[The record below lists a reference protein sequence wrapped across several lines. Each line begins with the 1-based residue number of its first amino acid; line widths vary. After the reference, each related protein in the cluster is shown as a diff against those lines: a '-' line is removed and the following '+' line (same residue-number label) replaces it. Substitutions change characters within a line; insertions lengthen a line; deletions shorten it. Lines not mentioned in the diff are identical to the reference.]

1 MPLRALRRLALVAVA
16 LVTLAACGGGGNGGG
31 GEQASGPGAVPETL
45 RFGIGPYQPTAEDTK
60 AAFEPFFAYLA
71 EQLGTDYELDVTT
84 DFGGIAVALANG
96 QVDLA
101 WLGPYGFV
109 LANDDSDARAIATVE
124 YDGKPTYQ
132 AIVVAAPGS
141 PVSNWPEDAQGRSI
155 SFAEVSSTSG
165 WLIPTHFLTEQG
177 IDPKTYFEYS
187 EGAAHPAN
195 ETAVANGQV
204 ELATDYDRNR
214 TAMIE
219 SGAITPDATKVVWE
233 SEPLPNDAI
242 AVREGLDPELAR
254 RIQDILVAITP
265 EQAEEFMAEH
275 YTGFVAADDESYAV
289 IREAAEDLGQ
299 LG

>member
-1 MPLRALRRLALVAVA
+1 MTRRLVSVLLAVGLA
-16 LVTLAACGGGGNGGG
+16 ALAACGDDGAT
-31 GEQASGPGAVPETL
+31 EQAGEVPQTL
-45 RFGIGPYQPTAEDTK
+45 RFGIGPYQPTADDTK

-71 EQLGTDYELDVTT
+71 DQLGADYQLDVTT
-84 DFGGIAVALANG
+84 DFAGIAVALANG

-101 WLGPYGFV
+101 WMGPYGYV
-109 LANDDSDARAIATVE
+109 LANNDSDARAVATVE
-124 YDGKPTYQ
+124 YDGEPTYHS
-132 AIVVAAPGS
+132 IVIAAPDS
-141 PVSNWPEDAQGRSI
+141 PVADWPADAQGMSI
-155 SFAEVSSTSG
+155 SFAEVASTSG

-177 IDPKTYFEYS
+177 IDPTIYFEYS
-187 EGAAHPAN
+187 EGASHPAN

-219 SGAITPDATKVVWE
+219 AGSIAPDATKVVWE

-242 AVREGLDPELAR
+242 AVREGLDPALAQ

-265 EQAEEFMAEH
+265 EQAAEFMADH
-275 YTGFVAADDESYAV
+275 YTGFVAADNDSYAV

-299 LG
+299 LS

>member
-1 MPLRALRRLALVAVA
+1 MPRLRPVLARLAVLA
-16 LVTLAACGGGGNGGG
+16 LVTLAACGDGNDV
-31 GEQASGPGAVPETL
+31 ASGTGPSDGADVPETL
-45 RFGIGPYQPTAEDTK
+45 RFGIGPYQPTADDTK

-71 EQLGTDYELDVTT
+71 EQLGAEYELDVTT
-84 DFGGIAVALANG
+84 DFAGIAVALANG

-101 WLGPYGFV
+101 WMGPYGYV
-109 LANDDSDARAIATVE
+109 LANNDSGAQAIATVK
-124 YDGKPTYQ
+124 YDGEPTYHS
-132 AIVVAAPGS
+132 IVVAAPDS
-141 PVSNWPEDAQGRSI
+141 PVTDWPTDARGMSI
-155 SFAEVSSTSG
+155 SFTEVASTSG
-165 WLIPTHFLTEQG
+165 WLIPTHFLAEQG
-177 IDPKTYFEYS
+177 IDPKTYFQYS

-219 SGAITPDATKVVWE
+219 AGAIGPDATKVVWE

-242 AVREGLDPELAR
+242 AVREGLDPELAQ

-265 EQAEEFMAEH
+265 EQAEAFMAEH
-275 YTGFVAADDESYAV
+275 YTGFVPADNESYRI

-299 LG
+299 LS

>member
-1 MPLRALRRLALVAVA
+1 MSRRHPVRTALLALAVLA
-16 LVTLAACGGGGNGGG
+16 LSACGGGADEPVAA
-31 GEQASGPGAVPETL
+31 GEAPEVI
-45 RFGIGPYQPTAEDTK
+45 RFGIGPYQPSASDTK

-71 EQLGTDYELDVTT
+71 GELGTEYELDVTT

-101 WLGPYGFV
+101 WMGPYGFV
-109 LANDDSDARAIATVE
+109 IANNDSGAKAIATVK

-132 AIVVAAPGS
+132 AIVVAAPDS
-141 PVSNWPEDAQGRSI
+141 PVADWPADAQGKSI

-165 WLIPTHFLTEQG
+165 WLIPNHFLKEQG
-177 IDPKTYFEYS
+177 IDPKTYFDYS

-219 SGAITPDATKVVWE
+219 SGALAPDATKVVWE

-242 AVREGLDPELAR
+242 AVRDGLDPELAQ
-254 RIQDILVAITP
+254 RIQDILLAITP

-275 YTGFVAADDESYAV
+275 YTGFVPADNESYKV
-289 IREAAEDLGQ
+289 IRDAAEDLGQ
-299 LG
+299 LS

>member
-1 MPLRALRRLALVAVA
+1 MTRHRPVLAVLAL
-16 LVTLAACGGGGNGGG
+16 LTLAACGGGDGND
-31 GEQASGPGAVPETL
+31 QAEDDTLPETL
-45 RFGIGPYQPTAEDTK
+45 RFGIGPYQPTAADTK

-71 EQLGTDYELDVTT
+71 DQLGTGYELDVTT
-84 DFGGIAVALANG
+84 DFAGIAVALANG

-101 WLGPYGFV
+101 WMGPYGYV
-109 LANDDSDARAIATVE
+109 LANNDSDARAVATVQ
-124 YDGKPTYQ
+124 YDGKPTYHS
-132 AIVVAAPGS
+132 IVVAAPDS
-141 PVSNWPEDAQGRSI
+141 PVADWPADAQGMSI
-155 SFAEVSSTSG
+155 SFAEVASTSG

-177 IDPKTYFEYS
+177 IDPKTYFDYS

-219 SGAITPDATKVVWE
+219 AGTIAPDATKVVWT
-233 SEPLPNDAI
+233 SDPLPNDAI
-242 AVREGLDPELAR
+242 AVREGLDPQLAQ

-275 YTGFVAADDESYAV
+275 YTGFVAADDDSYAV
-289 IREAAEDLGQ
+289 IRDAAEDLGQ
-299 LG
+299 LS